1 MSGTAHTSI
10 ELELEWSGSY
20 SGAEPDVGYAG
31 GWEDV
36 VLEGAKFD
44 ITDYKLKDGQL
55 VKTTRTVKFDLTPEQ
70 VAMIEA
76 LFADEAAEQ
85 MTS

>member
-1 MSGTAHTSI
+1 MSGTAQTSI

-36 VLEGAKFD
+36 TLEGCKFD
-44 ITDYKLKDGQL
+44 ITDYKFVNGEM
-55 VKTTRTVKFDLTPEQ
+55 VRTTRTVKFDLTPEQ

>member
-1 MSGTAHTSI
+1 MSGTAQTSI

-36 VLEGAKFD
+36 TLEGVKFD

-55 VKTTRTVKFDLTPEQ
+55 VRTTRTVKFDLTPEQ

-76 LFADEAAEQ
+76 LFADDAAEN